1 MLVYCEEN
9 LGGSTTVKPIA
20 IKSKKDK
27 NTNTC
32 RFDSLCIILFHAD
45 KRGNTRCYYINIL
58 RMVDIIFLRSALQ
71 LARCPQFTIQSD
83 RQSSPA
89 WFVARLSKHWL
100 VTVLERTRGVY
111 TIQGGASGILI
122 PPWRVLYRTH
132 FWCGGKR
139 SSVSQNILH
148 VKKLFLQC
156 QVIVY
161 TLDQKQPLRVLSK
174 PKTVTIC

>member
-9 LGGSTTVKPIA
+9 SGGSTTVKPIN
-20 IKSKKDK
+20 IKSRKDE

-100 VTVLERTRGVY
+100 VTVLEGSRGVY
-111 TIQGGASGILI
+111 TIQGECIRDPYTPVASAVSDTFLV
-122 PPWRVLYRTH
+122 WREEVQ
-132 FWCGGKR
+132 C
-139 SSVSQNILH
+139 VS
-148 VKKLFLQC
+148 KYFT
-156 QVIVY
+156 Y
-161 TLDQKQPLRVLSK
+161 
-174 PKTVTIC
+174 